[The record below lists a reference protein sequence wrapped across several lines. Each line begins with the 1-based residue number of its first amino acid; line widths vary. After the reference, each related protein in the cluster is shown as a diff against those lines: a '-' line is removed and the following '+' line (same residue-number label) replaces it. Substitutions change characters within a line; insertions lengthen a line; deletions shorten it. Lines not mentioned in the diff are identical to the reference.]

1 MVYFCL
7 VNDFMLITDSE
18 TQVIMNARVS
28 NDLTSHSNKHSF
40 LTLIVQKISYAKESK
55 SVANTYTYFSFPNN
69 LSIREFLNR

>member
-28 NDLTSHSNKHSF
+28 NDLTSYTNKHSF
-40 LTLIVQKISYAKESK
+40 LTLIVL
-55 SVANTYTYFSFPNN
+55 N
-69 LSIREFLNR
+69 LVMPK

>member
-40 LTLIVQKISYAKESK
+40 LTLIVQKISYAKVSK
-55 SVANTYTYFSFPNN
+55 SVVCI
-69 LSIREFLNR
+69 SILVFLII